1 MKQTPQEFKDAV
13 KLVAL
18 FQAVLEQMDTMKGT
32 KIYKHKIKKQ
42 INSLETSIER
52 TVFEPIRNLDN
63 IDSDLFTHIQTNI
76 EMILDMDLDELAQ
89 LKVVLEEAREVE

>member
-1 MKQTPQEFKDAV
+1 MKQTPQEFKNAV

-32 KIYKHKIKKQ
+32 RIYKHKIKKQ

>member
-1 MKQTPQEFKDAV
+1 MKQTPQEFKNAV

-18 FQAVLEQMDTMKGT
+18 FQAVLEQMDTVKGT

-63 IDSDLFTHIQTNI
+63 IDSNLFTHIQTNI